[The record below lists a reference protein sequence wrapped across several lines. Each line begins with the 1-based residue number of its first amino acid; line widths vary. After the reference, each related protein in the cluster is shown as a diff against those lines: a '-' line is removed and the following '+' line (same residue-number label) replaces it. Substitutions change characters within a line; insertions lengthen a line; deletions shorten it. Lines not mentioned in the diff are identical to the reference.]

1 MNNTPDN
8 NTNIPAGNNKRS
20 SPLLKVLPIAVL
32 AAVMVYFA
40 AQVYNYF
47 ADPMTITLVYEA
59 QAEDV
64 ISMEGWLVRTEEPLT
79 VPAGIADG
87 ARVPAGADGFARPAA
102 CFLQAD
108 GYEYLTPDML
118 DGLTV
123 ESLRDILSAEPEKT
137 STGGRAVYGFAW
149 YFAALADDG
158 APLREGGSC
167 EILFDGFEKST
178 AAEIISVSAAENGQ
192 RALLL
197 RLTASSPE
205 YLSLRRSG
213 AEIIFSRYSG
223 LELPLEA
230 VHTDGERNN
239 FVYISTAGIVRSL
252 DVDIIYTDKAGGFC
266 LAAQDASFD
275 ALREGNTVIVS
286 GKDIYEGKVLG

>member
-1 MNNTPDN
+1 M
-8 NTNIPAGNNKRS
+8 
-20 SPLLKVLPIAVL
+20 
-32 AAVMVYFA
+32 
-40 AQVYNYF
+40 
-47 ADPMTITLVYEA
+47 
-59 QAEDV
+59 
-64 ISMEGWLVRTEEPLT
+64 RTEEPLT

-87 ARVPAGADGFARPAA
+87 ARVPAGADGFARPAT

-108 GYEYLTPDML
+108 GYEYLAPDML

-123 ESLRDILSAEPEKT
+123 ESLRDILASEPEK
-137 STGGRAVYGFAW
+137 SLSGGRAVYGFAW

>member
-1 MNNTPDN
+1 MRKATVHGCEI
-8 NTNIPAGNNKRS
+8 TES
-20 SPLLKVLPIAVL
+20 
-32 AAVMVYFA
+32 AA
-40 AQVYNYF
+40 
-47 ADPMTITLVYEA
+47 I
-59 QAEDV
+59 
-64 ISMEGWLVRTEEPLT
+64 EGVAVRTEEPLT

-87 ARVPAGADGFARPAA
+87 ARVPAGADGFARPAV

-123 ESLRDILSAEPEKT
+123 ESLRDILAAEPEK
-137 STGGRAVYGFAW
+137 SLSGGRAVYGFAW

>member
-1 MNNTPDN
+1 MRKT
-8 NTNIPAGNNKRS
+8 GQS
-20 SPLLKVLPIAVL
+20 YLLRF
-32 AAVMVYFA
+32 AAVAVFLAVCTYA
-40 AQVYNYF
+40 A
-47 ADPMTITLVYEA
+47 AWLVNGLGGGVRMAAVHSCELTESA
-59 QAEDV
+59 A
-64 ISMEGWLVRTEEPLT
+64 IEGVAVRTEEPLP
-79 VPAGIADG
+79 VPAGSADG
-87 ARVPAGADGFARPAA
+87 TRLPAGTDGLVRPAV
-102 CFLQAD
+102 CFSQTD
-108 GYEYLTPDML
+108 GYEYLAPDML

-149 YFAALADDG
+149 YFAAFADDSV
-158 APLREGGSC
+158 PLHEGGSC

-197 RLTASSPE
+197 RLTAGSLE

-230 VHTDGERNN
+230 VHTDGEGNN

-275 ALREGNTVIVS
+275 ALREGNMVIVS

>member
-1 MNNTPDN
+1 MRKT
-8 NTNIPAGNNKRS
+8 GQS
-20 SPLLKVLPIAVL
+20 YLLRF
-32 AAVMVYFA
+32 AAVAVFLAVCAYA
-40 AQVYNYF
+40 AAWLVNGLGGGVRK
-47 ADPMTITLVYEA
+47 ATVHGCEITESA
-59 QAEDV
+59 A
-64 ISMEGWLVRTEEPLT
+64 IEGVAVRTEEPLT

-87 ARVPAGADGFARPAA
+87 ARVPAGADGFARPAV

-123 ESLRDILSAEPEKT
+123 ESLRDILAAEPEK
-137 STGGRAVYGFAW
+137 SLSGGRAVYGFAS
-149 YFAALADDG
+149 LADDG
-158 APLREGGSC
+158 APLHEGGSC

>member
-1 MNNTPDN
+1 M
-8 NTNIPAGNNKRS
+8 
-20 SPLLKVLPIAVL
+20 
-32 AAVMVYFA
+32 
-40 AQVYNYF
+40 
-47 ADPMTITLVYEA
+47 
-59 QAEDV
+59 
-64 ISMEGWLVRTEEPLT
+64 
-79 VPAGIADG
+79 
-87 ARVPAGADGFARPAA
+87 
-102 CFLQAD
+102 
-108 GYEYLTPDML
+108 
-118 DGLTV
+118 
-123 ESLRDILSAEPEKT
+123 
-137 STGGRAVYGFAW
+137 
-149 YFAALADDG
+149 
-158 APLREGGSC
+158 
-167 EILFDGFEKST
+167 FDGFEKST

-230 VHTDGERNN
+230 VHTDGEGNN

>member
-1 MNNTPDN
+1 MRKT
-8 NTNIPAGNNKRS
+8 GQS
-20 SPLLKVLPIAVL
+20 YLLRF
-32 AAVMVYFA
+32 AAVAVFLAVCAYA
-40 AQVYNYF
+40 A
-47 ADPMTITLVYEA
+47 AWLVNGLGGGVRTATVHGCELTESTA
-59 QAEDV
+59 
-64 ISMEGWLVRTEEPLT
+64 IEGIAVRTEEPLP

-87 ARVPAGADGFARPAA
+87 ARLPADTDGLAGSAV
-102 CFLQAD
+102 CFSQTD

-123 ESLRDILSAEPEKT
+123 ESLRGILSAEPEKT
-137 STGGRAVYGFAW
+137 TAGRAVYGFAW
-149 YFAALADDG
+149 YFAALADDSV
-158 APLREGGSC
+158 PLRKGGSC

-192 RALLL
+192 CALLL
-197 RLTASSPE
+197 RLTADSPE

-213 AEIIFSRYSG
+213 AKIIFSRYSG

-230 VHTDGERNN
+230 VHTDGEGNN

-266 LAAQDASFD
+266 LAAQDASYD
-275 ALREGNTVIVS
+275 ALRDGNTVIVS

>member
-1 MNNTPDN
+1 MRKT
-8 NTNIPAGNNKRS
+8 GQS
-20 SPLLKVLPIAVL
+20 YLLRF
-32 AAVMVYFA
+32 AAVAVFLAVCAYA
-40 AQVYNYF
+40 AAWLVNGLGGGVRK
-47 ADPMTITLVYEA
+47 ATVHGCEITESA
-59 QAEDV
+59 A
-64 ISMEGWLVRTEEPLT
+64 IEGVAVRTEEPLT

-87 ARVPAGADGFARPAA
+87 ARVPAGADGFARPAV
-102 CFLQAD
+102 CFLQTD

-123 ESLRDILSAEPEKT
+123 ESLRDILAAEPEK
-137 STGGRAVYGFAW
+137 SLSGGRAVYGFAW

-158 APLREGGSC
+158 APLHEGGSC

-230 VHTDGERNN
+230 VHTDGEGNN

>member
-1 MNNTPDN
+1 MRKT
-8 NTNIPAGNNKRS
+8 GQS
-20 SPLLKVLPIAVL
+20 YLLRF
-32 AAVMVYFA
+32 AAVAVFLAVCAYA
-40 AQVYNYF
+40 A
-47 ADPMTITLVYEA
+47 AWLVNGLGGGVRTAAVHSCELTESA
-59 QAEDV
+59 A
-64 ISMEGWLVRTEEPLT
+64 IEGVAVRTEEPLP

-87 ARVPAGADGFARPAA
+87 TRLPAGTDGLVRPAV
-102 CFLQAD
+102 CFSQTD
-108 GYEYLTPDML
+108 GYEYLAPDML

-149 YFAALADDG
+149 YFAAFADDSV
-158 APLREGGSC
+158 PLHEGGSC
-167 EILFDGFEKST
+167 EILFDGFEKSI

-197 RLTASSPE
+197 RLTAGSPE

-230 VHTDGERNN
+230 VHTDGEGNN

-275 ALREGNTVIVS
+275 ALREGNMVIVS